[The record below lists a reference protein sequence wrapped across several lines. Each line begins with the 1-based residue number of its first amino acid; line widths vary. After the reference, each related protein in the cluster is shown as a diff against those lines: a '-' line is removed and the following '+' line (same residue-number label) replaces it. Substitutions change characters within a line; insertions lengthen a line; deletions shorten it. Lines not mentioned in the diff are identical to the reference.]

1 MSCLGSPNVTL
12 VKQNDDV
19 WCVAQGE
26 AATSALAWTSK
37 RGGLQRG
44 GEKIFLFPRL
54 FRVNFLKP
62 TSDIM
67 HVPADVISI

>member
-1 MSCLGSPNVTL
+1 VQVSCLGSPNVTL

-37 RGGLQRG
+37 HGGLQRG
-44 GEKIFLFPRL
+44 GKKTFFVSPSVSSKFFKAN
-54 FRVNFLKP
+54 FRYYA
-62 TSDIM
+62 S
-67 HVPADVISI
+67 AC

>member
-1 MSCLGSPNVTL
+1 M
-12 VKQNDDV
+12 KQNDDV
-19 WCVAQGE
+19 WCIAQGE

-44 GEKIFLFPRL
+44 GKKIFLLALL
-54 FRVNFLKP
+54 FGVHFLKL

-67 HVPADVISI
+67 YLPADVISI

>member
-1 MSCLGSPNVTL
+1 MTL

-37 RGGLQRG
+37 RDGLQRG
-44 GEKIFLFPRL
+44 GKKTFFVSPSVSSKFFKAN
-54 FRVNFLKP
+54 FRYYA
-62 TSDIM
+62 S
-67 HVPADVISI
+67 AC